1 MTLGTTYFYTATILN
16 WTPLLYNDEFKK
28 IILNSL
34 EFLVLKNKLIV
45 YGFVIMPNHIHII
58 WQNIKL
64 NGKETPCESFMKF
77 TAHEFQTQLRL
88 SNDNLHNNFLV
99 KKSDRNTQF
108 WQRGALPIEIL
119 SREMLEQ
126 KLNYIHLNPLQQHW
140 NLVTDPNDYVFSSC
154 SFYGRNDHRYSWLRD
169 YREDF

>member
-1 MTLGTTYFYTATILN
+1 MTLGYTYFYTATILN
-16 WTPLLYNDEFKK
+16 WIPLLYNDQFKK

-58 WQNIKL
+58 WQNLEL
-64 NGKETPCESFMKF
+64 NGKEMPYESFMKY
-77 TAHEFQTQLRL
+77 TSHEFQTQLRL
-88 SNDNLHNNFLV
+88 SDSDLFKHFLV

-126 KLNYIHLNPLQQHW
+126 I
-140 NLVTDPNDYVFSSC
+140 
-154 SFYGRNDHRYSWLRD
+154 
-169 YREDF
+169 